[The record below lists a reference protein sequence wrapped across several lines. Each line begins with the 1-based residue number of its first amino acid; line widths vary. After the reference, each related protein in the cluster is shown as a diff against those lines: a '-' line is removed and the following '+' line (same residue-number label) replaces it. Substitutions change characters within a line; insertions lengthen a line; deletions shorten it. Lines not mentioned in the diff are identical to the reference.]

1 MPFVG
6 EVSEVGVSASL
17 TVLVTVDELDD
28 DVVLSSV
35 LDCARVVIV
44 DKSDS
49 LEIMPL
55 VELSRKV
62 LACVV
67 VTSTL
72 SNVDVND
79 AIFVVGIV
87 NWFALVVELSIV
99 VLFDGVS
106 VFLVRLSQFITVIC
120 TVQLYLHFSL
130 TPLIMPSDPLS
141 TESGSESVSESK
153 RSPKM

>member
-6 EVSEVGVSASL
+6 EVSEVGASASL
-17 TVLVTVDELDD
+17 TVLVTVDESDD

-35 LDCARVVIV
+35 LDCACVVIV

-72 SNVDVND
+72 SNVEVDD

-87 NWFALVVELSIV
+87 NWFALVVELSTV

-106 VFLVRLSQFITVIC
+106 VRLSQFITVIC

>member
-1 MPFVG
+1 MLFVG
-6 EVSEVGVSASL
+6 EVSEFGVSASL
-17 TVLVTVDELDD
+17 TVLVTVDASDD

-35 LDCARVVIV
+35 LDCACVIVV

-67 VTSTL
+67 VTSPL
-72 SNVDVND
+72 SNVDVDD
-79 AIFVVGIV
+79 AIFVVGVV
-87 NWFALVVELSIV
+87 NWFALVVELSTV

-106 VFLVRLSQFITVIC
+106 VLLVRLSQFITVIC
-120 TVQLYLHFSL
+120 TVQLYWHFSL

-141 TESGSESVSESK
+141 SDSGSESVSESK